1 MITIFADD
9 SKDRKG
15 LGDIAIAISEI
26 LHIEDMDISIDV
38 CHIDSGWH
46 GYCDVDGDYPSNADV
61 NINEDLSFDDKV
73 VALAHELIHV
83 CQFANQIPLEEDDA
97 YEYENILANMAR
109 ALV

>member
-1 MITIFADD
+1 
-9 SKDRKG
+9 
-15 LGDIAIAISEI
+15 
-26 LHIEDMDISIDV
+26 MDISIDV

-46 GYCDVDGDYPSNADV
+46 GYCDVDGDNPSNADV
-61 NINEDLSFDDKV
+61 NINEDLSYDDKV

-97 YEYENILANMAR
+97 YAYENILANMAR